1 MKLFLQKYP
10 GFVTLLVSLLLTAS
24 AVSAQNR
31 KSIVLKKTLDGASGQ
46 LAKDS
51 VLEVFD
57 SAFYNPALAGKL
69 DTPYKVR
76 NIITFR
82 INEYSSKYIPAN
94 FQATASLRL
103 YYYGS
108 GNVYDSVDQAL
119 V

>member
-1 MKLFLQKYP
+1 MKLFPQKYP
-10 GFVTLLVSLLLTAS
+10 GILTLLVCLLLAAS
-24 AVSAQNR
+24 EAGAQNR
-31 KSIVLKKTLDGASGQ
+31 KSIVLKKTLDGAAGQ

-51 VLEVFD
+51 VLEVSD

-82 INEYSSKYIPAN
+82 INEYSSKYIPGN
-94 FQATASLRL
+94 FQATASVRL

-108 GNVYDSVDQAL
+108 GSVY
-119 V
+119 